1 MNNNRKI
8 LRYSTKWSNRVG
20 KRSKRCLE
28 KYALIFVLL
37 FYVMLIWHEVGDFE
51 DYNDN
56 IAGLSST
63 SILILFKNSSFRTL
77 GYRS

>member
-8 LRYSTKWSNRVG
+8 LRYSTKWSNRVA

-37 FYVMLIWHEVGDFE
+37 LYVMVIWHEVGDFE

-56 IAGLSST
+56 ISGLY
-63 SILILFKNSSFRTL
+63 K
-77 GYRS
+77 